1 MRLNEFNNQ
10 VIAREMTGEQL
21 REVLMSDKSLEKE
34 IKYLPISQLKNET
47 HLTLWKNNKLIADLE
62 LQQNPYEENQLWL
75 MHVAVRK
82 GYEGNG
88 YGKRLIISAIN
99 KAMNLNKELKL
110 SSYSDEGKIKLK
122 SLIDNLSKN
131 NATIVA
137 AS

>member
-10 VIAREMTGEQL
+10 VIAREMTGGQL

>member
-1 MRLNEFNNQ
+1 
-10 VIAREMTGEQL
+10 MTGEQL